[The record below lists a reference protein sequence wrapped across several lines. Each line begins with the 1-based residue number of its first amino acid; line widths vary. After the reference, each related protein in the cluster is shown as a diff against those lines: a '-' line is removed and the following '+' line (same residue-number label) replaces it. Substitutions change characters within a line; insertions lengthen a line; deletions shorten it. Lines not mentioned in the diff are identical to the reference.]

1 MRAYLWIGCECCKG
15 TTWVPFKLIRQ
26 QRLKLMISAIVELG
40 AKMRCGKYGSK
51 DVLCKG
57 GAAGRYAGI
66 SKRY

>member
-1 MRAYLWIGCECCKG
+1 MRVLQGDDVGAVQADPAAATLADN
-15 TTWVPFKLIRQ
+15 
-26 QRLKLMISAIVELG
+26 ISHDIVELG